1 MNQPRG
7 DQLILTLRGD
17 GESTRALLAD
27 FFTARGWTLARED
40 GTRIDYERG
49 SRGRTILLGAL
60 AGGAF
65 HLTAQLEVREGDHA
79 TDVVYRWG
87 PGAGLV
93 LGGTMGRQRAMRVH
107 GETAQA
113 LRERTARDGLLERSR
128 TS

>member
-1 MNQPRG
+1 MNQARG
-7 DQLILTLRGD
+7 EQLILTLRGD
-17 GESTRALLAD
+17 AATARALLED
-27 FFTARGWTLARED
+27 VFTARGWTLARED
-40 GTRIDYERG
+40 GPRIDYERG

-93 LGGTMGRQRAMRVH
+93 LGGTLGRQRAERVH
-107 GETAQA
+107 RETAGA
-113 LRERTARDGLLERSR
+113 LQRRAEEDGLLERSR